1 MKPEQQRRFGFTL
14 IELIVTIVLAA
25 LAMAAAIPFLGD
37 VFLRS
42 REPGAHLHDA
52 MEIQSVMENLVAS
65 HTGTLQAL
73 HERIGDEGDLIEG
86 SIEIVENRYVT
97 FDGTQEAGPSGENR
111 LLKVTLRNA
120 LGESLTRLF
129 TEPL

>member
-1 MKPEQQRRFGFTL
+1 MKPKQPRPSGFTL

-25 LAMAAAIPFLGD
+25 LAMAAVIPFLGD

-42 REPGAHLHDA
+42 REPGAQLHDA
-52 MEIQSVMENLVAS
+52 MEIQTVMENLIAS
-65 HTGTLQAL
+65 HTGTLQEL
-73 HERIGDEGDLIEG
+73 HERVGAEGSLIEG
-86 SIEIVENRYVT
+86 NIQIVENRYVT
-97 FDGTQEAGPSGENR
+97 FDGAQEAGPSGENR